1 MSNNK
6 KDKEKKPFFEKKNLV
21 AIGIAACVVIVFA
34 VVMNFIS
41 PKAKTKEPTVNKT
54 ALNDAVREAK
64 QAETTVPES
73 VSAASNA
80 VVKEKSEKR
89 AENNEES
96 EQNKN
101 ENPHKEESPKN
112 TKFIIPIQGAII
124 NDYSGEELVYSETM
138 KDWRTHNGIDI
149 AAAVDGSVVAV
160 ADGIVELVADNG
172 MLGRTVVILHSNGI
186 RTIYS
191 NLAEGN
197 EVQVGDEVTQ
207 GTVIGRI
214 GTSAA
219 AEAAETPHLH
229 FEVSKNEEIVNPHD
243 YIAIDEE
250 TEE

>member
-1 MSNNK
+1 MSNVK
-6 KDKEKKPFFEKKNLV
+6 KDKEKKPFFEKKTIV
-21 AIGIAACVVIVFA
+21 AIGIAACAVVVFA

-41 PKAKTKEPTVNKT
+41 PKVKTEEPTVNKT

-64 QAETTVPES
+64 QRETPVPES

-80 VVKEKSEKR
+80 VVKEEPKESDEKL
-89 AENNEES
+89 EES
-96 EQNKN
+96 KPEK
-101 ENPHKEESPKN
+101 PKS

-160 ADGIVELVADNG
+160 ADGTVEAITDNG
-172 MLGRTVVILHSNGI
+172 MLGRTVIILHDNGI

-191 NLAEGN
+191 NLAEGD
-197 EVQVGDEVTQ
+197 EVQTGDEVKQ

-219 AEAAETPHLH
+219 EEAAEVPHLH
-229 FEVSKNEEIVNPHD
+229 FEVSKNEEIVNPHE

>member
-6 KDKEKKPFFEKKNLV
+6 KDKEKKPFFEKKTLV
-21 AIGIAACVVIVFA
+21 AIGIAACAVVVFA
-34 VVMNFIS
+34 VVMNFVS
-41 PKAKTKEPTVNKT
+41 PKVKTEEPTVNKT
-54 ALNDAVREAK
+54 VLNDAVREAK
-64 QAETTVPES
+64 QAETPVPES

-80 VVKEKSEKR
+80 VVKEEPKESDEKL
-89 AENNEES
+89 EES
-96 EQNKN
+96 KPEK
-101 ENPHKEESPKN
+101 PKN

-149 AAAVDGSVVAV
+149 AAAVNGSVVAV
-160 ADGIVELVADNG
+160 ADGTVEAITDNG
-172 MLGRTVVILHSNGI
+172 MLGRTVIILHDNGI
-186 RTIYS
+186 RSIYS

-197 EVQVGDEVTQ
+197 EVQTGDEVKQ

-219 AEAAETPHLH
+219 EEAAEVPHLH
-229 FEVSKNEEIVNPHD
+229 FEVSKNEEIVNPHE